1 MAYSD
6 YETLL
11 PRTPFHE
18 EKNRIGKK
26 SKKQPIHKN
35 RLQRKKIFFSCGKK
49 LPADN

>member
-18 EKNRIGKK
+18 EKTVSVKNQKSNRFI
-26 SKKQPIHKN
+26 KN
-35 RLQRKKIFFSCGKK
+35 RLQRKKIFFLCGKK
-49 LPADN
+49 LPA